1 MKQHRL
7 ILKSA
12 YFLASFSL
20 SLGITTNSIAG
31 TPDPT
36 PPLTPAAQSPATQA
50 PSAMSQPQVWNLK
63 NADIHAVIQTVS
75 MVTGK
80 NFIVDP
86 RVQGKVTFVSHD
98 PMSPDELYNA
108 FLSMLQVLN
117 FVAVPSGNAIKIIP
131 TVDANGAN
139 NTMAS
144 GIHSRNGAQ
153 LVVRVVQVNN
163 VSAIQLIPALRPLM
177 PQWASLT
184 AYAPSNSIILAS
196 TAANINHLVD
206 IIHHMDS
213 STANETIMVPL
224 KNANAK
230 AISDVIT
237 KLQSGDR
244 SIGKTPNVS
253 IAPDTVSNSI
263 LISGNV
269 NNVSTMRTLIQK
281 MDANANADNDLTKV
295 ISLKYLSA
303 KKLAPVLAKIAMGDS
318 STGISSSTNDNSNAN
333 NTTSNSSTSTP
344 TTETSVTNDIGNGK
358 ISVQPDPDSDNAII
372 IRAPHDM
379 MKQLVGIIK
388 KIDVKPQQVLV
399 EAIIVRMDHSLLDQ
413 LGINWSTVT
422 TSTSDGTTTTS
433 GTSNTFALKVS
444 RHGIGIIAD
453 GSLQA
458 LVQALKSNAST
469 DILSTPSI
477 VVLNGQKA
485 TISDGQNVGI
495 VNREYQAS
503 GDTDGSGTDNG
514 GVPFNT
520 IERKDVALSL
530 TVTPQISPNNT
541 LRLNIKQEDDT
552 LASTAGST
560 TTDSTNPTIN
570 TSKITTNVMVH
581 SNDIL
586 VLGGLTDHQA
596 KKNRNKIPVLGE
608 IPLVGHLFSYTSND
622 MEKKDLMIFLKPII
636 LNTDLDRRTQTM
648 QRYHYMRQKE
658 IAATYGIKTP
668 RDQLPV
674 LPNIPEG
681 KTRTG
686 PALPPPVETIV
697 TDQG

>member
-1 MKQHRL
+1 MKRHRF
-7 ILKSA
+7 ILNSA
-12 YFLASFSL
+12 YFLATLSL
-20 SLGITTNSIAG
+20 SIGITAN
-31 TPDPT
+31 PDT
-36 PPLTPAAQSPATQA
+36 TSPLTPAAKASSQA
-50 PSAMSQPQVWNLK
+50 PPAQAQVWNLK
-63 NADIHAVIQTVS
+63 DADIHAVIQTIS
-75 MVTGK
+75 MATGK

-98 PMSPDELYNA
+98 PMTPDELYNA

-131 TVDANGAN
+131 SVDANGAN
-139 NTMAS
+139 NTMAH
-144 GIHSRNGAQ
+144 GIHSKNSAQ
-153 LVVRVVQVNN
+153 LVVRVIQLNN

-213 STANETIMVPL
+213 RTANETIMVAL
-224 KNANAK
+224 KHANAK
-230 AISDVIT
+230 SIADVIT

-269 NNVSTMRTLIQK
+269 NNVGTMRSLIQQ

-318 STGISSSTNDNSNAN
+318 SPSDPDTPDSDGNSSTTNSGS
-333 NTTSNSSTSTP
+333 NTSTSTP
-344 TTETSVTNDIGNGK
+344 TTETSVTNDIGNDK

-372 IRAPHDM
+372 IRAPRDM
-379 MKQLVGIIK
+379 MQQLVGIIK

-422 TSTSDGTTTTS
+422 TNTSNGNTTTS
-433 GTSNTFALKVS
+433 GSPNTFALKVS
-444 RHGIGIIAD
+444 RHGIGIIAN

-503 GDTDGSGTDNG
+503 GDTSGSGSDNG

-530 TVTPQISPNNT
+530 TVTPQISPSNM
-541 LRLNIKQEDDT
+541 LRLKIKQEDDT

-560 TTDSTNPTIN
+560 SSSDSTNPTIN
-570 TSKITTNVMVH
+570 TSKITTNVLIH

-596 KKNRNKIPVLGE
+596 KKNRNRIPVLGD
-608 IPLVGHLFSYTSND
+608 IPLLGHLFRYTSND
-622 MEKKDLMIFLKPII
+622 MEKKDLMIFMKPII
-636 LNTDLDRRTQTM
+636 LNTRLERNQQTVK
-648 QRYHYMRQKE
+648 RYHYMRQKE
-658 IAATYGIKTP
+658 LAASYGIKTP

-674 LPNIPEG
+674 LPNIPKG
-681 KTRTG
+681 KTTTG
-686 PALPPPVETIV
+686 PALPPPVETIE
-697 TDQG
+697 TDQK

>member
-1 MKQHRL
+1 MKLYIKRC
-7 ILKSA
+7 A
-12 YFLASFSL
+12 YFFVTLYLSMGSLAHA
-20 SLGITTNSIAG
+20 N
-31 TPDPT
+31 PT
-36 PPLTPAAQSPATQA
+36 PSPIQTTQP
-50 PSAMSQPQVWNLK
+50 PSMLMQPQIWNLK
-63 NADIHAVIQTVS
+63 NADIRAVIQTIS

-86 RVQGKVTFVSHD
+86 RVQGKVTFVSHA
-98 PMSPDELYNA
+98 PMTPNALYSA

-117 FVAVPSGNAIKIIP
+117 FVAVPSDNAIKIIP
-131 TVDANGAN
+131 AVDANGAN
-139 NTMAS
+139 NTT
-144 GIHSRNGAQ
+144 IHSAHSKQGAQ
-153 LVVRVVQVNN
+153 LVVRVIQINN

-196 TAANINHLVD
+196 TAANINHLVE

-213 STANETIMVPL
+213 QTANETIMVAL
-224 KNANAK
+224 KHANAT
-230 AISDVIT
+230 AIAGVIET
-237 KLQSGDR
+237 LQSGDR
-244 SIGKTPNVS
+244 SIGRTPTVS

-269 NNVSTMRTLIQK
+269 NNVGTMRSLIQK

-295 ISLKYLSA
+295 IPLKYLSA
-303 KKLAPVLAKIAMGDS
+303 KKLAPVLAKIAMGN
-318 STGISSSTNDNSNAN
+318 SSTNDSSTHNDTSTANSGSA
-333 NTTSNSSTSTP
+333 TSTSTP
-344 TTETSVTNDIGNGK
+344 TTETNATNDIGNSK

-372 IRAPHDM
+372 IRAPRDIM
-379 MKQLVGIIK
+379 QQLTGIIK
-388 KIDVKPQQVLV
+388 KLDVKPQQVLV

-413 LGINWSTVT
+413 LGINWGTVT
-422 TSTSDGTTTTS
+422 TNTSDGVTTTS

-444 RHGIGIIAD
+444 HRGIGIIAD

-503 GDTDGSGTDNG
+503 GDTSGSGTDNG

-530 TVTPQISPNNT
+530 TVTPQISPSNM
-541 LRLNIKQEDDT
+541 LRLKIKQEDDT
-552 LASTAGST
+552 LASTAGT
-560 TTDSTNPTIN
+560 TTSTDSTNPTIN
-570 TSKITTNVMVH
+570 TSKIMTNVLIH

-596 KKNRNKIPVLGE
+596 KKNRNRMPILGD
-608 IPLVGHLFSYTSND
+608 IPLLGHLFSYTSND
-622 MEKKDLMIFLKPII
+622 MEKKDLMIFMKPVI
-636 LNTDLDRRTQTM
+636 LNTRLERNNQTIK
-648 QRYHYMRQKE
+648 RYHYMRQKE
-658 IAATYGIKTP
+658 LGAIYDGKTP
-668 RDQLPV
+668 KDQLPV
-674 LPNIPEG
+674 LPNIPKG
-681 KTRTG
+681 KTTIM
-686 PALPPPVETIV
+686 PTLPPPIETIKQ
-697 TDQG
+697 DQG